1 MYSQQYFKRVP
12 DFSKNLAQDLCSTV
26 KWHRTDVFYLRQC
39 FLLLPANNIP
49 KLMNQKIQLQLL
61 KIIGFPPFSQ
71 KLNNSSTYK
80 RTYMGPSVFSR
91 ISSTI
96 FYITYI
102 KNILFESAI
111 ILYLKYICTTH
122 SIQQIN
128 MKPKFMSFRRLVTT
142 VHFSCSVRPVRHLQP
157 IQDSKKD

>member
-49 KLMNQKIQLQLL
+49 KLMNQKIQLHLL

-80 RTYMGPSVFSR
+80 GTYMEPSVFSR
-91 ISSTI
+91 ISSI

-102 KNILFESAI
+102 SRIPGRQILYGRIIWAYNILSGRIKCFIHLDKIFYSVGETF
-111 ILYLKYICTTH
+111 YTTG
-122 SIQQIN
+122 
-128 MKPKFMSFRRLVTT
+128 
-142 VHFSCSVRPVRHLQP
+142 
-157 IQDSKKD
+157 